1 MKKLIL
7 VISLLLF
14 CITTNSQ
21 ERRLALIIGNGH
33 YPIRNLANPENDA
46 KSMEKALKEIGFE
59 VKKYKNLKQK
69 EMAKAIDD
77 FGNSLKNYDVGLF
90 FYAGHGIQTKGFNYL
105 IPVDA
110 VLKTESDVE
119 FNCVRVDRVIGKM
132 ETAKNNVNIVI
143 LDACRD
149 NPYERSWTRSA
160 RGRGLATVT
169 SPVGS
174 VIAFATSPGNTALDG
189 SGKNGLFTS
198 GLLKYM
204 KEPGINAIQMFQK
217 VTAYVQQESNGNQ
230 LPWISTSLIGDF
242 YLVQGSGKTDNDDL
256 INNKD
261 VNVLNYDNISARTNT
276 ETSIAVLP
284 FKNYTG
290 KADQNW
296 LVEGQH
302 EILINEL
309 SKVSQVKPLRVI
321 SRSTVNSFKNY
332 EKSIP
337 DLAREINVEFL
348 VEASVFSFGDS
359 ITLQLR
365 LIQVYPKEDVVLAQS
380 YSSDF
385 SNILKLHSKIAG
397 EIAKQMNFDLSSE
410 DIKKLPP
417 TRQVNPASY
426 KAYLRG
432 MFHIHQLTP
441 DGMTKG
447 LKYLHEAVKIDP
459 NDPLAYAGLALG
471 YLEITHGPF
480 AIGDSYLK
488 AAAAAFEAYK
498 LDTTIAEVYTA
509 MGELYMY
516 SFWEF
521 EKGERYYKK
530 ALELNPNSGHAHY
543 HYAWALYLFDRMDE
557 AIVEHKLAR
566 DYDPFNPLYTALLG
580 LLYCYDG
587 QYEKAIQEAEK
598 SLEIEK
604 DYPFGYWTLGETYL
618 AMGKKEE
625 AIKAYKKV
633 AEVAPWFS
641 WSLGYAYAFTNQ
653 RDEAEKILNEIK
665 KSEITGWSAVGLSV
679 MYGALGKMDE
689 AYKWLAYEPHHV
701 WVPWVT
707 CMPFWKPLH
716 DDPRYEDFIKRF
728 NFPK

>member
-1 MKKLIL
+1 MKKLIF
-7 VISLLLF
+7 VITLLLF
-14 CITTNSQ
+14 CISTNSQ

-33 YPIRNLANPENDA
+33 YPVRNLANPGNDA

-69 EMAKAIDD
+69 EMARAIDD

-90 FYAGHGIQTKGFNYL
+90 FYAGHGIQTNGFNYL

-198 GLLKYM
+198 GLLKYL
-204 KEPGINAIQMFQK
+204 KEPDITAIQMFQK
-217 VTAYVQQESNGNQ
+217 VTAYVQKESNGNQ

-242 YLVQGSGKTDNDDL
+242 YLVQGSGKTDNT
-256 INNKD
+256 IVIKNKD
-261 VNVLNYDNISARTNT
+261 VDVLNTENT
-276 ETSIAVLP
+276 EVSVAVLP
-284 FKNYTG
+284 FRNYTG
-290 KADQNW
+290 NTDQEW

-302 EILINEL
+302 ETLINEL
-309 SKVSQVKPLRVI
+309 SKISQVKPLRVI
-321 SRSTVNSFKNY
+321 SRSTVNSFKNF

-365 LIQVYPKEDVVLAQS
+365 LIQVYPKEDVVWAQS

-385 SNILKLHSKIAG
+385 YNILKLHSNIAG
-397 EIAKQMNFDLSSE
+397 EIAKKMNMDLSSE
-410 DIKKLPP
+410 DIEKLPP
-417 TRQVNPASY
+417 PRQVNPASY

-432 MFHIHQLTP
+432 MYHIHQLTP
-441 DGMTKG
+441 DGMKKG
-447 LKYLHEAVKIDP
+447 LEYFHEAIRIDP
-459 NDPLAYAGLALG
+459 IDPFAYAGLALG
-471 YLEITHGPF
+471 YLEIGHGPF
-480 AIGDSYLK
+480 DPGDSYIK
-488 AAAAAFEAYK
+488 AAAAAFQAYK
-498 LDTTIAEVYTA
+498 LDTTIAVVYTA
-509 MGELYMY
+509 MAELYTY

-521 EKGERYYKK
+521 DKGEKYFKR
-530 ALELNPNSGHAHY
+530 ALELNPNSDQAHY
-543 HYAWALYLFDRMDE
+543 HYAWALYRFGRMEE
-557 AIVEHKLAR
+557 AIVEHELAQK
-566 DYDPFNPLYTALLG
+566 YAPFDPHITAFLGVLYG
-580 LLYCYDG
+580 YDG
-587 QYEKAIQEAEK
+587 RYEDAIREAEK
-598 SLEIEK
+598 SFEMQK
-604 DYPFGYWTLGETYL
+604 DNPFGNFALGEIYL
-618 AMGKKEE
+618 ALGREDE
-625 AIKAYKKV
+625 AIEAHKKL
-633 AEVAPWFS
+633 AEVTPWFN
-641 WSLGYAYAFTNQ
+641 WALGYTYALTNH
-653 RDEAEKILNEIK
+653 RDEAEKILDELEKIEVN
-665 KSEITGWSAVGLSV
+665 SWNALGRAVI
-679 MYGALGKMDE
+679 YGALGKMDE
-689 AYKWLAYEPHHV
+689 AYKWLAYEPHHA
-701 WVPWVT
+701 WVAWVI
-707 CMPFWKPLH
+707 CMPMFKPLRE
-716 DDPRYEDFIKRF
+716 DQRYENFIKRF
-728 NFPK
+728 NLPKK